1 MKAIISNVGDHKT
14 MVEVREL
21 KTPAGYFLLRFTSKD
36 SGASSSKIETDEV
49 LDFELMLSSSQLK
62 NLKDIL

>member
-1 MKAIISNVGDHKT
+1 